1 MSDLGYF
8 PVILRKFCL
17 WKNGTLLGFVCGFFV
32 CSDVYFVIQRASIK
46 KVAKEIQMRTVFV
59 SFMNWL
65 LYVLRLI
72 KTFLESR
79 KASL

>member
-1 MSDLGYF
+1 M
-8 PVILRKFCL
+8 
-17 WKNGTLLGFVCGFFV
+17 

>member
-1 MSDLGYF
+1 MEHFWDLSADFLCIPTYILSF
-8 PVILRKFCL
+8 KEPVFKM
-17 WKNGTLLGFVCGFFV
+17 
-32 CSDVYFVIQRASIK
+32 
-46 KVAKEIQMRTVFV
+46 VAKEIQMRTVFV